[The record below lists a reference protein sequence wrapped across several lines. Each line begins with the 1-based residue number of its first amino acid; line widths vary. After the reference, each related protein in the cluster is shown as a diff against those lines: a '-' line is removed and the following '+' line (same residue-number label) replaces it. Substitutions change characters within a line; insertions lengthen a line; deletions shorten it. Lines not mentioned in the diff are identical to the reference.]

1 MEITSGCAFCAIVAG
16 RAPAVVVRRWDNV
29 LAIRPRRGGVTAGHL
44 LVISH
49 AHVADVGTCPAT
61 SAEVFAAAAE
71 LAGELPACN
80 VITSRGR
87 AASQTFPR
95 GRTSVVHCRSRRP
108 NVPVPD
114 SSRRGVPHAVSVS
127 DDGREARR

>member
-16 RAPAVVVRRWDNV
+16 RAPAAVVRRWDTV
-29 LAIRPRRGGVTAGHL
+29 LAIRPRRGGVAPGHL
-44 LVISH
+44 LVIPH
-49 AHVADVGTCPAT
+49 VHVADVGTCPAT

-87 AASQTFPR
+87 AASQTVEHLHAHVVPR
-95 GRTSVVHCRSRRP
+95 NPFDGLALPWTTP
-108 NVPVPD
+108 PPVAAAAD
-114 SSRRGVPHAVSVS
+114 LAAAS
-127 DDGREARR
+127 